1 MKVKMVK
8 MGMDIDETRNHRIR
22 GIVPTEDGKY
32 LFLEILEGNRP
43 NIRYT
48 NLSPSEYSLK
58 YPYEEY
64 VWIDSCFRVDI
75 PEDYYKNYTAEFSE
89 YGRKSFTNL
98 KHTKENIVKILQEF
112 NKNIDDIEL
121 VDDYYIDK
129 FCEEK
134 GFFRLYDNRL
144 KHSYSPKIVFW
155 SDLEKDGETQLDCIY
170 TCYSA
175 DGSVEYTEER
185 RRFLSIN
192 EMIQEYGIDMTK
204 ILIDEYIN
212 NLSKKYDKPASQE
225 HLKTLAQELF
235 NDKNTDISLE
245 QEDEIEIA

>member
-32 LFLEILEGNRP
+32 LFVEILEGNRP

-64 VWIDSCFRVDI
+64 VWVDSCFRVDI
-75 PEDYYKNYTAEFSE
+75 PKDYYENYTEEFKD
-89 YGRKSFTNL
+89 YDRNSFPKL
-98 KHTKENIVKILQEF
+98 QHTKENIIKLLQEF

-134 GFFRLYDNRL
+134 GFFKLYDNRL
-144 KHSYSPKIVFW
+144 KHSYHPKIVFW
-155 SDLEKDGETQLDCIY
+155 SDLEKDGKTQLDCIY

-175 DGSVEYTEER
+175 DGSVEYSEEQR
-185 RRFLSIN
+185 RYISIN

-212 NLSKKYDKPASQE
+212 NLCKKINKPDIQE
-225 HLKTLAQELF
+225 HYRTIGKELF
-235 NDKNTDISLE
+235 EDKNADISL
-245 QEDEIEIA
+245 EDEIEIA

>member
-1 MKVKMVK
+1 MKIKMVK

-48 NLSPSEYSLK
+48 NLSRSEYSLK

-64 VWIDSCFRVDI
+64 IWIDGCFRVDV
-75 PEDYYKNYTAEFSE
+75 PEDYYKNYTAEFGK
-89 YGRKSFTNL
+89 YDRKSFTNL

-134 GFFRLYDNRL
+134 GFYRLYDNRL

-155 SDLEKDGETQLDCIY
+155 SDLKKDGKTQLDCIY

-175 DGSVEYTEER
+175 DGSVEYSEEQR
-185 RRFLSIN
+185 RYISIN

-212 NLSKKYDKPASQE
+212 NLCKKIDKPDIQE
-225 HLKTLAQELF
+225 HYKTIGKELF
-235 NDKNTDISLE
+235 ENKNAHISL
-245 QEDEIEIA
+245 EDEIEIA